1 MQTSLH
7 HRNPERGTLLI
18 VAMLLCAAIGISLA
32 SYIQLSGTAVR
43 VSNRAMYNNAAVN
56 LSEQGI
62 EEAMYSVNKM
72 IADSTYTWSGWTHP
86 STAAWRKWQDVA
98 LGQGATAEY
107 RVYVY
112 NYDGTLAPKIVS
124 RAIVT
129 LGGATAAPIEKWIEV
144 QLAKTSKF
152 ANGLVARN
160 SIIFNGSNAT
170 VDSWNSDPNGNGS
183 LIQPYSAGVRNDEGS
198 VGSISVSTG
207 AVLVKQADVW
217 GYVCTGGSDPTTSV
231 GANGS
236 VLGSDS
242 VSDASWTK
250 ATVDPARISTQFS
263 ANFDAVTTPADS
275 ALASLGNINATV
287 TLPRASDSPN
297 GIGQYAGYYVYDASQ
312 IRLVNDVVTI
322 SGKVL
327 LRVSGDVDIGG
338 GSGEIAI
345 SSGGTLALYTPGTVT
360 MSGKGISNGTDANT
374 SGDLAASELGQPIN
388 FQLWGTKTSGT
399 QSIDIKGNG
408 AFSGIVYAPQGS
420 VTIVGNGAVN
430 GSVVANN
437 ISLSGNA
444 EFHYDESLANFGG
457 GNPFRVSR
465 WKELTLAADRSAYSS
480 QLTF

>member
-1 MQTSLH
+1 MKTTLH
-7 HRNPERGTLLI
+7 RRHPERGSLLI

-32 SYIQLSGTAVR
+32 SYIQLSSTAVR

-62 EEAMYSVNKM
+62 EEAMYSVNKR
-72 IADSTYTWSGWTHP
+72 IADPAYTWSGWTHP
-86 STAAWRKWQDVA
+86 STAAWRKWEHVP

-112 NYDGTLAPKIVS
+112 NYDGTLAPKIIS

-129 LGGATAAPIEKWIEV
+129 LGGATSAPIEKWIEV

-160 SIIFNGSNAT
+160 SIIFNGNNAT

-183 LIQPYSAGVRNDEGS
+183 LIQAYSAAVRNDEGS

-217 GYVCTGGSDPTTSV
+217 GYVSTGGSDPTTSV
-231 GANGS
+231 GSNGS

-263 ANFDAVTTPADS
+263 ANFDPVTTPTDS
-275 ALASLGNINATV
+275 ALASLGNINAAK
-287 TLPRASDSPN
+287 TLPRGGDAPN
-297 GIGQYAGYYVYDASQ
+297 GTGQYAGYYVYDASQ
-312 IRLVNDVVTI
+312 IRLIGDVLTI

-327 LRVSGDVDIGG
+327 LRVAGDVDIGG
-338 GSGEIAI
+338 GSGQIAVG
-345 SSGGTLALYTPGTVT
+345 SGGTLALYTPGNVSMT
-360 MSGKGISNGTDANT
+360 GKGIANGTDANA
-374 SGDLAASELGQPIN
+374 SGDLTTSELGQPIN

-399 QSIDIKGNG
+399 QTIDIKGNG
-408 AFSGIVYAPQGS
+408 AFSGIVYAPQGNVS
-420 VTIVGNGAVN
+420 IVGNGAVN
-430 GSVVANN
+430 GSVVAND
-437 ISLSGNA
+437 ITLSGNA

-465 WKELTLAADRSAYSS
+465 WKELTLASDRNYYSS
-480 QLTF
+480 VLSF